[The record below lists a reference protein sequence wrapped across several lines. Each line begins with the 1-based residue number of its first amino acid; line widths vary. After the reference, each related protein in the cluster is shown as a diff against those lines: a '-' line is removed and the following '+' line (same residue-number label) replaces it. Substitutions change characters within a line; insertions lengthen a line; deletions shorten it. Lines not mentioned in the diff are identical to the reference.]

1 MRARCVGLGVVL
13 ALLIGSR
20 AAPAQTA
27 ADLFDDG
34 AVRDVRLYLHSSD
47 LAQLRAHAD
56 ENTYYPADFEWQGIR
71 VRNVAVRSRGFGSR
85 SSTKLGLR
93 VDFDYYTTGQRFLG
107 LSALVLDNLRQD
119 ASMVRERLAMKV
131 FARTG
136 LPAPREAFVRV
147 FIDNQYEG
155 LYAVA
160 DEVDATFLAW
170 AFADPDGYLFEFK
183 WVRYYFAEYLG
194 EDPAPYVELFEP
206 VTRETMPASQL
217 YTPIAGL
224 LHEAGVAGDDWYD
237 RVDRYL
243 DLPAFVDYLAVEAF
257 LAQLDGFAGNWGMN
271 NFYLYRSGADTRH
284 RLIPWDQDY
293 AFFDLNAS
301 IWLRADE
308 NVLVRGALGHP
319 ALRQRYLDTLA
330 WLAASLGEGDW
341 LALEVERMFAQIDGA
356 ARQDQRK
363 PYTEEERASAVEA
376 LRAFVSG
383 RTARVLAEVA
393 AAQRVAANGR

>member
-1 MRARCVGLGVVL
+1 MCAWRMGIGVVL
-13 ALLIGSR
+13 TLLIGSPM
-20 AAPAQTA
+20 ALTQTT

-47 LAQLRAHAD
+47 LAQLRARAD

-85 SSTKLGLR
+85 SGTKLGLR

-136 LPAPREAFVRV
+136 LPAPREAFVRL

-170 AFADPDGYLFEFK
+170 AFADPEGYLFEFK
-183 WVRYYFAEYLG
+183 WVRYYYAEYLG

-206 VTRETMPASQL
+206 VTRETTPAAQL
-217 YTPIAGL
+217 YTPIVEL
-224 LHEAGVAGDDWYD
+224 LREAGVAGDDWYD

-257 LAQLDGFAGNWGMN
+257 LAQLDGVAGNWGMN

-284 RLIPWDQDY
+284 RLVPWDQDH

-308 NVLVRGALGHP
+308 NVLVRGALEHP
-319 ALRQRYLDTLA
+319 ALRRRYLDTLA

-341 LALEVERMFAQIDGA
+341 LALEVERMLAQIDGG
-356 ARQDQRK
+356 AREDRRK

-393 AAQRVAANGR
+393 AAQRVAANSR